1 MHTNSEQTGKNK
13 DLRRYFRF
21 DKYSLRLKI
30 LMTLIIFSL
39 VSTIVMAWISIHSAS
54 EVLVR
59 NIVFSAFLLI
69 LVSIFVSISLSSAL
83 TAPVRRLIEIAT
95 EIISGNRFARVK
107 IDREDEFGVLA
118 NAINKMTNELQQNTV
133 NLEQRVSERT
143 RDSEKRVN
151 QSLAVVEIGRTAAAY
166 RNLDELLPMV
176 TQQISEKFGYYHAGI
191 FLIEEQN
198 LGYRGDLDDK
208 GSRFAVL
215 RAANSEGGQR
225 MLARGHKLQVGEQ
238 GIVGYVTDT
247 GYPRIAL
254 NVGEDSKFFNN
265 PDLPETRSEIALAL
279 SSGGKIIGA
288 LDIQSNLLNAFSRD
302 DAAILQK
309 LADLLAIAIENAL
322 LFRESNQ
329 ALETSRRIYG
339 EISRRSWMEILSQR
353 GELSFTS
360 LDYPFSKVSLDQGHV
375 GYKPIENK
383 EDEEVISQR
392 LYPLSLPIKVR
403 ETVIGYLDTY
413 KPTESGGWTPE
424 EYDMVTTIIEQLG
437 VALESAR
444 LYETSQLQAE
454 RERLVGEVASHIRE
468 SLDVDAVL
476 RTAVQE
482 LRQSLG
488 ISQVEVRLKSAQQG
502 E

>member
-1 MHTNSEQTGKNK
+1 MRTNSEQTSKK
-13 DLRRYFRF
+13 KSLRRYFRF
-21 DKYSLRLKI
+21 EKYSLRLKI
-30 LMTLIIFSL
+30 LIAFIIFSL
-39 VSTIVMAWISIHSAS
+39 LSTIVMAWMSISSAS
-54 EVLVR
+54 EVLAR
-59 NIVFSAFLLI
+59 NIVLSAFLLT
-69 LVSIFVSISLSSAL
+69 LVSFFIAISLSSAL
-83 TAPVRRLIEIAT
+83 TAPIRRLMGIAT
-95 EIISGNRFARVK
+95 EITSGNMFARAK
-107 IDREDEFGVLA
+107 IDREDEIGVLA
-118 NAINKMTNELQQNTV
+118 GAINQLSNDLQQNML
-133 NLEQRVSERT
+133 NHEQRVSDRT
-143 RDSEKRVN
+143 RDLEKRAN
-151 QSLAVVEIGRTAAAY
+151 QLLSVVEICKAAAAH
-166 RNLDELLPMV
+166 RNVDELLTMV
-176 TQQISEKFGYYHAGI
+176 TQQINAKFGYYHAGI
-191 FLIEEQN
+191 FLVEEQN
-198 LGYRGDLDDK
+198 IEHKKDLDEQ
-208 GSRFAVL
+208 GGRFAVL

-225 MLARGHKLQVGEQ
+225 MLARGHKLRIQEQ
-238 GIVGYVTDT
+238 GIVGYVIGT
-247 GYPRIAL
+247 GNPRIAL

-265 PDLPETRSEIALAL
+265 PDLPETRSEMALAL

-288 LDIQSNLLNAFSRD
+288 LDVQSNLPNAFSRD
-302 DAAILQK
+302 DLDIMQK
-309 LADLLAIAIENAL
+309 LADMVAIAIENAQ

-353 GELSFTS
+353 GELSYTS

-375 GYKPIENK
+375 GYEEIENK
-383 EDEEVISQR
+383 KDEEAVSQR
-392 LYPLSLPIKVR
+392 HYPLSLPIKVR

-424 EYDMVTTIIEQLG
+424 EYDMVTNIIEQLG

-444 LYETSQLQAE
+444 LYENSQLQAE
-454 RERLVGEVASHIRE
+454 RERLVSEVASHIRE